1 MRPSKTRRGFSFVEL
16 ITVSAISVILIGGI
30 LSLFFVF
37 SRLFRDGSMQ
47 MNIQGRARYGI
58 ERIASGVSAA
68 ETIAV
73 QSGGDRLDATIPAT
87 TLRGNLTSSATTIPV
102 DSTGVLPNS
111 GVAYI
116 DSEKI
121 RYGAK
126 DAQNLLSC
134 TRGYGGTTA
143 ASHES
148 AGIVFIKLS
157 YYLNGISIYLNAD
170 GVPNVATDERILWY
184 VEKNAGV
191 NLFQV
196 LSHAPTPTPSAP
208 TPTPSGGYRTPTPS
222 APTPTPSGTPSG
234 TYRFDRVV
242 LSFKCYEDKNN
253 NNRREPSE
261 PGLDFAL
268 EVFPRNN

>member
-1 MRPSKTRRGFSFVEL
+1 MRPSETRRGFTLAEL
-16 ITVSAISVILIGGI
+16 LMASTVSVIVMGGI

-37 SRLFRDGSMQ
+37 SRLFREGSMQ
-47 MNIQGRARYGI
+47 MNIESRARYGI

-68 ETIAV
+68 ENVSAVKTIAV
-73 QSGGDRLDATIPAT
+73 QSVGDRLDATIPVT
-87 TLRGNLTSSATTIPV
+87 SLRGNLTSSATTVPV
-102 DSTGVLPNS
+102 DSTGVLPGS
-111 GVAYI
+111 GVAYV

-148 AGIVFIKLS
+148 AGIVYIKLC
-157 YYLNGISIYLNAD
+157 YYLKPNSTSVYLNAD
-170 GVPNVATDERILWY
+170 QNADGSLNNTATDERILWA

-196 LSHAPTPTPSAP
+196 LAQ
-208 TPTPSGGYRTPTPS
+208 
-222 APTPTPSGTPSG
+222 SG

-268 EVFPRNN
+268 EVFPRNS